1 MKRLF
6 WRVTVMVVELLVV
19 TALVVGPFILRMLT
33 SDRF

>member
-6 WRVTVMVVELLVV
+6 WRFTVMAVELLVF